1 MKFVCKR
8 DDLNRAIS
16 IVQRAM
22 PSKTTM
28 NILEGIFVSATG
40 GTLRLFCN
48 DLVVYIESLV
58 PADIQKEG
66 ELVFPGRLFSEIAR
80 KLPEGPVKIE
90 AVNNSIKIES
100 QNTLMTLQGMDAS
113 EYPKIPTNDGTHP
126 LEIKQRVFKEMIL
139 QTNFAVAV
147 DDSKP
152 ILTGELIEVQGDT
165 VNMVALDGYRL
176 AIRSEKL
183 LKESTSASIVIPGRS
198 LIEIAK
204 LFEESDA
211 SASILIGDN
220 LAIVDIGMSRII
232 TRLLDGEY
240 IKYKQV
246 LPAEKA
252 TRVRV
257 QSEELRS
264 SVERASLLAREGRNN
279 LIKIHIGDDKLTIS
293 ANSEIGSVIE
303 EVDVYMEG
311 KELDIAFNARYL
323 ADVLK
328 VINDE
333 EILLDFNSSLSP
345 CVVRP
350 VSGDSFLYLIQ
361 PVRIYM

>member
-1 MKFVCKR
+1 
-8 DDLNRAIS
+8 
-16 IVQRAM
+16 
-22 PSKTTM
+22 
-28 NILEGIFVSATG
+28 
-40 GTLRLFCN
+40 
-48 DLVVYIESLV
+48 
-58 PADIQKEG
+58 
-66 ELVFPGRLFSEIAR
+66 
-80 KLPEGPVKIE
+80 
-90 AVNNSIKIES
+90 
-100 QNTLMTLQGMDAS
+100 
-113 EYPKIPTNDGTHP
+113 
-126 LEIKQRVFKEMIL
+126 
-139 QTNFAVAV
+139 
-147 DDSKP
+147 
-152 ILTGELIEVQGDT
+152 
-165 VNMVALDGYRL
+165 MVALDGYRL